1 MNIEEKY
8 ERMLKLKNKPYLE
21 DSEYAE
27 LETLESEF
35 EELNKDR
42 RIPEP
47 KADSHLSPSK
57 KSKVLSITKRIFFG
71 KPHKD
76 ATLDEIRQL
85 ELELRKARL
94 NKAIKITKQTTPTK
108 ADKVF
113 KALGVM
119 AREINKEVVNPP
131 RKKPI
136 SNKPKEDY
144 WSKDKWNIKL

>member
-47 KADSHLSPSK
+47 KEIPLSK
-57 KSKVLSITKRIFFG
+57 KQKALKALKNMITG
-71 KPHKD
+71 TPNKP
-76 ATLDEIRQL
+76 ATMDEIRQL
-85 ELELRKARL
+85 ELEFRKARL
-94 NKAIKITKQTTPTK
+94 NRAIRITKMTTPSRVDK
-108 ADKVF
+108 AF
-113 KALGVM
+113 KALGIM
-119 AREINKEVVNPP
+119 AHEINKDVIQPP

-136 SNKPKEDY
+136 SNKPKDDW